1 MSDSDNTEV
10 KEHLNYILANGD
22 NFQKT
27 VISKCISSIHYEVCK
42 KNEPINRK
50 IFDDYKNRIELVFA
64 HGTNEQIS
72 SLLGSLLVQE
82 QGVVINHRTP

>member
-1 MSDSDNTEV
+1 MNKDEV
-10 KEHLNYILANGD
+10 IQNLDYIFENGD

-27 VISKCISSIHYEVCK
+27 VIAKCISAVHYEVCK
-42 KNEPINRK
+42 KNEPLNRQ
-50 IFDDYKNRIELVFA
+50 IFDDYKARIERVFA

-82 QGVVINHRTP
+82 QNVAINQPNS

>member
-1 MSDSDNTEV
+1 MYDDEV
-10 KEHLNYILANGD
+10 KQSLEYILANGD
-22 NFQKT
+22 NFQKK
-27 VISKCISSIHYEVCK
+27 VISKCISAVHYEVCR

-50 IFDDYKNRIELVFA
+50 IFEDYKNRIERVFA

-82 QGVVINHRTP
+82 QNVEINGQNS

>member
-1 MSDSDNTEV
+1 MNDAEV
-10 KEHLNYILANGD
+10 KENLDYILTNGD
-22 NFQKT
+22 SFQKA
-27 VISKCISSIHYEVCK
+27 VISQCISAVHYEVCK

-50 IFDDYKNRIELVFA
+50 IFEDYKTRIERVFS

-82 QGVVINHRTP
+82 QIAAVTRPNP